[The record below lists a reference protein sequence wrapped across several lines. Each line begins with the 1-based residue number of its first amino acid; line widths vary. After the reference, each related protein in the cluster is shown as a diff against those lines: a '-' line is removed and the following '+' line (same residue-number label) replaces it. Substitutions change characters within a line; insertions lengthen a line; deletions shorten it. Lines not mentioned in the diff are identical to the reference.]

1 MKALTSYQDWDIRS
15 TKLVFKKKKKKK
27 KEMKKKITATTTIHT
42 QELQTTKLFIATHI
56 TLNNKQQ
63 LETNQYTRSIIIVSP
78 EIEI

>member
-15 TKLVFKKKKKKK
+15 TKLVLKKKKKDEKRK
-27 KEMKKKITATTTIHT
+27 FTATTTIHT